1 MSDYVVRPITDAECR
16 PTLNLLIRS
25 LNGVPVTDESWAL
38 ISGSWAA
45 DGRTGA
51 FHGEEPI
58 GIASSFGTELT
69 VPGGAAVPM
78 GAVDGVG
85 VRADWTRRGVLTAMM
100 DFQLR
105 DFVERGYA
113 VAGLH
118 ASEAVIYGRFGYGV
132 ATRSATYQVHHPAR
146 FREGV
151 AAPGRTRLLSAEE
164 AIETIPALYQ
174 RIGAHR
180 AGMIARPEKW
190 WPIQFD
196 RSFTRDGGSWRLAV
210 HSGPGGDDGFALFR
224 NVPQNS
230 YLDPDHGAALEV
242 RDFHAASP
250 EAEAGL
256 WRFLLSVDLME
267 VVNVRGR
274 PVDDP
279 IGLLLDNPRRAATVR
294 VDDELWLRLID
305 VRAALAA
312 RAYGSAEPVVLEVDD
327 RMLPENRG
335 RYRVGGTGVERTDAD
350 ADLVLDVDTLAMLYL
365 GAWQAGPLALAGRIT
380 GASAETL
387 ARVDALFGTGQPPWS
402 GTHF

>member
-1 MSDYVVRPITDAECR
+1 MSDYVVRPITEAECR

-25 LNGVPVTDESWAL
+25 LNGEPVTDESWAQ

-51 FHGEEPI
+51 FHGDEPI
-58 GIASSFGTELT
+58 GIASSFRTELT
-69 VPGGAAVPM
+69 VPGGTAVPM

-105 DFVERGYA
+105 DFVKRGYPL
-113 VAGLH
+113 AGLH

-132 ATRSATYQVHHPAR
+132 ATRAATRQIRHPAR

-151 AAPGRTRLLSAEE
+151 AAPGRVRLLSPEQAT
-164 AIETIPALYQ
+164 ETIPALYE
-174 RIGAHR
+174 RMGAR
-180 AGMIARPEKW
+180 RVGMIARPELW

-210 HSGPGGDDGFALFR
+210 HSGPDGDDGFALFR

-230 YLDPDHGAALEV
+230 YLDPERGAALEV

-250 EAEAGL
+250 EATAGL

-279 IGLLLDNPRRAATVR
+279 IELLLADPRRAATVS
-294 VDDELWLRLID
+294 VDDELWLRLVD
-305 VRAALAA
+305 VPAALAA
-312 RAYGSAEPVVLEVDD
+312 RAYGSADPVVLEVND

-335 RYRVGGTGVERTDAD
+335 RYRVDSTGVERTDAD

-365 GAWQAGPLALAGRIT
+365 GAFQSGPLALAGRIT
-380 GASAETL
+380 GASTEAL
-387 ARVDALFGTGQPPWS
+387 ARVDALFGTGQQPWS